1 MISNLPHEKFQDI
14 QIVEYHCI
22 FDLVEGGTIS
32 QSLPTFVL
40 SPLIPLSP
48 LYASE
53 INLYT
58 TSPTASHFRIVSY
71 NHLEYSF
78 SKSKSPLFRT
88 QITSPSSCKPSV
100 CPYHFSHFLT
110 SIIST
115 SFMTVYIV
123 FYYSSLCMYI
133 IFH

>member
-1 MISNLPHEKFQDI
+1 MISNLRHEKFQDI
-14 QIVEYHCI
+14 QIVEYHSI
-22 FDLVEGGTIS
+22 YDLVEGGTIS

-58 TSPTASHFRIVSY
+58 TSPTASHFRIFSY

-78 SKSKSPLFRT
+78 SKSKSPLFRN
-88 QITSPSSCKPSV
+88 QITSPSSCKPCLSLPLLIF
-100 CPYHFSHFLT
+100 PYFHHQHL
-110 SIIST
+110 
-115 SFMTVYIV
+115 
-123 FYYSSLCMYI
+123 FYGSLHCILLVLYACI
-133 IFH
+133 